1 MQKKRMHEMSCTSQP
16 WFSWVDTTNS
26 RGSHGLMH
34 NSFYL
39 CFSFVRQALT
49 WPQFCRVGDTGAEKL
64 RGLPKIF
71 IYSFVLQGKHE
82 VFIFKLVIEC
92 WNMLFWPK
100 NILIILIDHLTIEIS
115 ETWYWRFIN
124 SMLSLW
130 CLWAAVSSL
139 DVNVSSTRTC
149 RLCGW

>member
-1 MQKKRMHEMSCTSQP
+1 MQKKMMHEMSCTLQL

-49 WPQFCRVGDTGAEKL
+49 WSQFCRVRDTGAEKL
-64 RGLPKIF
+64 RGLTKIF
-71 IYSFVLQGKHE
+71 IYSFVLQEKQE

-92 WNMLFWPK
+92 WNMLFWLK
-100 NILIILIDHLTIEIS
+100 TNLIILSGHLTIEIR
-115 ETWYWRFIN
+115 ETWYGRFIS

-130 CLWAAVSSL
+130 CLWAALSSL
-139 DVNVSSTRTC
+139 NVNVSSTCTC